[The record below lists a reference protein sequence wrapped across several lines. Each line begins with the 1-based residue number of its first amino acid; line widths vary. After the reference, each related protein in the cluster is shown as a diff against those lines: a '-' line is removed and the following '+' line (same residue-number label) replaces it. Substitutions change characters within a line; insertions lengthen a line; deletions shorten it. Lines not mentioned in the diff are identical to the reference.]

1 MSTVSGS
8 LRRGECCACGHPLA
22 GLPGQRQQLV
32 AVQGQRFRQ
41 SYDGCF
47 RRWRHKPALDLA
59 EVRGDDESELVG
71 ERHEDDAASED
82 VTSEL
87 GVRGDAAAEWP
98 SYE

>member
-1 MSTVSGS
+1 MAA
-8 LRRGECCACGHPLA
+8 LAEPL
-22 GLPGQRQQLV
+22 
-32 AVQGQRFRQ
+32 
-41 SYDGCF
+41 D
-47 RRWRHKPALDLA
+47 DLA

-71 ERHEDDAASED
+71 ERHEDDGASED

>member
-1 MSTVSGS
+1 MAA
-8 LRRGECCACGHPLA
+8 LAEPL
-22 GLPGQRQQLV
+22 
-32 AVQGQRFRQ
+32 
-41 SYDGCF
+41 DG
-47 RRWRHKPALDLA
+47 LA
-59 EVRGDDESELVG
+59 EVRADDESELVG